1 MVGSLHTIRTRLKRT
16 TSLHGKDKELIFQHN
31 LIRFHILHIYQYM
44 TALELNADLGPHPTH
59 TYPAKE
65 NKNKKTFPSLSN
77 VQEALFPS
85 MKPECK

>member
-65 NKNKKTFPSLSN
+65 NVTARRARSPFSLNETRMQVN
-77 VQEALFPS
+77 VE
-85 MKPECK
+85 

>member
-1 MVGSLHTIRTRLKRT
+1 
-16 TSLHGKDKELIFQHN
+16 
-31 LIRFHILHIYQYM
+31 M